1 MIPDTKSFLEHN
13 SRFKVTLV
21 HICALISFQYQVY
34 ILKTIRILRNSVL
47 YSVILSLT
55 IFWGED
61 VESVYW
67 MLKYSQIKNVHCF
80 IHSLTV
86 IVRNGHWINSG
97 SGRQYFSTQFM
108 IRSVFELSKCHVVMQ
123 ARCSELPLRHFSLY
137 TSHLVEK
144 TNPTTPRRHISH
156 VNSPSTERFVIKS
169 LFLNPSLLKRPV
181 SWCLY
186 SNVIY
191 SLVSN

>member
-21 HICALISFQYQVY
+21 HFCALISFQYQIY

-55 IFWGED
+55 TLWGENI
-61 VESVYW
+61 ESVYW

-144 TNPTTPRRHISH
+144 TNPPPPDGTFLMLIHPRLSDL
-156 VNSPSTERFVIKS
+156 S
-169 LFLNPSLLKRPV
+169 LKACFWIRLF
-181 SWCLY
+181 
-186 SNVIY
+186 
-191 SLVSN
+191 